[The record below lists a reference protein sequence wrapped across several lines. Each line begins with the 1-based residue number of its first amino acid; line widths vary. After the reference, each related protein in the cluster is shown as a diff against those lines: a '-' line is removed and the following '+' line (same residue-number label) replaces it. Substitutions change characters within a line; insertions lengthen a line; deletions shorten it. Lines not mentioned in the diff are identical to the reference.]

1 MVDDAAPHDEVTRL
15 PLRVLGLKPGMALQ
29 TRRLAQGATKRE
41 AQYFGAIEG
50 KGVMVGPI
58 GPDADPTELKVGDIC
73 LVRGFTGQYEYS
85 FPSKVLQTFEKPFVY
100 ALLAYPAQVD
110 AKLVRQSMRVKRD
123 CPTELKV
130 DGTDGTPKTVAVTLI
145 DISPHGA
152 MVKTDSHLAAV
163 GTVVQVSLT
172 IPVDGLPIQLH
183 LAATVCH
190 NNRATYEDNYFLG
203 MAFKGISAGDKALL
217 NDLVQQA

>member
-1 MVDDAAPHDEVTRL
+1 
-15 PLRVLGLKPGMALQ
+15 
-29 TRRLAQGATKRE
+29 
-41 AQYFGAIEG
+41 
-50 KGVMVGPI
+50 
-58 GPDADPTELKVGDIC
+58 
-73 LVRGFTGQYEYS
+73 
-85 FPSKVLQTFEKPFVY
+85 
-100 ALLAYPAQVD
+100 
-110 AKLVRQSMRVKRD
+110 
-123 CPTELKV
+123 
-130 DGTDGTPKTVAVTLI
+130 
-145 DISPHGA
+145 

>member
-1 MVDDAAPHDEVTRL
+1 MVDDAAPHDEVSRL

-29 TRRLAQGATKRE
+29 TRRLAQGANKRE

-123 CPTELKV
+123 CPTELTV
-130 DGTDGTPKTVAVTLI
+130 TNADGSSQTVTVSLI

-152 MVKTDSHLAAV
+152 MVKTATHLAAV
-163 GTVVQVSLT
+163 GALVRISLT
-172 IPVDGLPIQLH
+172 IPVDGIPIPLQLT
-183 LAATVCH
+183 ATVCH

-203 MAFKGISAGDKALL
+203 VAFKGASASDKALL
-217 NDLVQQA
+217 NDLVQHA